1 MYENRTYAII
11 TADQAQQID
20 FSQVMETSL
29 ETLRFSVDGTKTFV
43 KYEGSKPSSVPVDAA
58 TYTHEEILEILS
70 TLEWMDPEDPDYGM
84 GV

>member
-11 TADQAQQID
+11 TAEQAQQID

-43 KYEGSKPSSVPVDAA
+43 KYGGQRPSSVPADAS
-58 TYTHEEILEILS
+58 THTHEEILEILS
-70 TLEWMDPEDPDYGM
+70 TPEWTAPLSEGM
-84 GV
+84 GI